1 MITRLLP
8 QVSEPQTF
16 RYKHGSST
24 FLSSGINWNLQKKSG
39 KFSLLLQ
46 LQMTGKIGKEN
57 HTIWTKRIGNN
68 PHISM
73 EVRSREKL
81 SNTKRWK
88 WIRNS
93 FPEGWWA
100 LILQRSILP
109 WYHDNDQRKYHFHA
123 LDAQMTNGI
132 SISPG
137 TRDICALHH
146 VHQGAIGYCA
156 KPIPEE
162 TCIIGIWVLRIVFK
176 YSKFGGR
183 GPYTR
188 PLSVSSLIRTS
199 ASHTITAR
207 WPPSWS
213 SNRKGSIWESYTT
226 LGIEPRTFLYPGRF
240 ITIV

>member
-1 MITRLLP
+1 
-8 QVSEPQTF
+8 
-16 RYKHGSST
+16 
-24 FLSSGINWNLQKKSG
+24 
-39 KFSLLLQ
+39 
-46 LQMTGKIGKEN
+46 
-57 HTIWTKRIGNN
+57 
-68 PHISM
+68 
-73 EVRSREKL
+73 
-81 SNTKRWK
+81 
-88 WIRNS
+88 
-93 FPEGWWA
+93 
-100 LILQRSILP
+100 
-109 WYHDNDQRKYHFHA
+109 
-123 LDAQMTNGI
+123 MTNGI

-162 TCIIGIWVLRIVFK
+162 TCIIGSWVLRIVFK

-213 SNRKGSIWESYTT
+213 SNRKGSIWESYTA
-226 LGIEPRTFLYPGRF
+226 LGIEPRTFSYPGRF
-240 ITIV
+240 IYHSIVEFVGLKKTYSNRGYIYSNTNFCAWLAPVHWVVWGAATNQIAVSLLWDQPRPCPHQHHAKSSLLTISSGRRFKNKYLHLLNLIPCLLLFSCVKAHFKITRPSVLESGPFGDGILCNIE